1 MSELKPCPFCGGEAK
16 SNNSMRG
23 SYYVYCITCNAASDD
38 TNGVDKWNT
47 RKPDGWVSVETPPKE
62 YGEYIIYDGLQSTSG
77 NYNPEEAGTSWE
89 WVFTHDFTK
98 ARGVT
103 HWRELP
109 PPPTNQPEEK
119 YWTQEQ
125 VAAIRE
131 EAEGFINQP
140 EGEEQMMV
148 WRNRDE

>member
-62 YGEYIIYDGLQSTSG
+62 YGEYIIYDGL
-77 NYNPEEAGTSWE
+77 
-89 WVFTHDFTK
+89 
-98 ARGVT
+98 
-103 HWRELP
+103 